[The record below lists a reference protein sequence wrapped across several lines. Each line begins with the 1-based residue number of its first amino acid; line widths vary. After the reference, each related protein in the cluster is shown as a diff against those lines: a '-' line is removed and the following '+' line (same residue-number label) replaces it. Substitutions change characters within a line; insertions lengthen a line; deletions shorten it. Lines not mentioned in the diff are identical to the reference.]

1 MRKYNPSADPTDRLY
16 VSGQVI
22 AQAMVQ
28 VIKQADDNLT
38 RENIMKQ
45 AASLDTALPMQYPGV
60 NLKTSADDFA
70 PAERMRPQRFN
81 GTRYETFGP
90 VMGR

>member
-1 MRKYNPSADPTDRLY
+1 LKKYNPGADPTDMLY

-22 AQAMVQ
+22 AQAMVE
-28 VIKQADDNLT
+28 VLKKAGDNLT

-70 PAERMRPQRFN
+70 PVERMRPQRFN
-81 GTRYETFGP
+81 GTRWEPFGP
-90 VMGR
+90 VLGR